1 MITPLLPVLLKAQRG
16 HYAVPAFNVNN
27 LEMIQAIM
35 AAAEAEKS
43 PVILQTS
50 EGAIAYAGME
60 ELAILVHLAAK
71 RTKIPVVFHLDH
83 GKDFDLVM
91 KAIKSGLYTSVMFDG
106 STLPYKENVKR
117 TKKLVEEAHRNG
129 ISVEAEL
136 GLIAGTE
143 DFVSVSEHDAAMTDP
158 EQAAD
163 FIKQTGCDAFAVAI
177 GTSHG
182 AYKMKGT
189 STLDFKRLMQITK
202 ATSAPLVLHG
212 ASGVPAKIKALC
224 TKYGCEISD
233 AKGIPDG
240 QIKKAISLGVTK
252 INIDTD
258 IRIAFDAGLRKF
270 LKENPSV
277 IDPRKMMD
285 SAKEIMTQVARHKMK
300 LFGSSGKK

>member
-1 MITPLLPVLLKAQRG
+1 MITSLLPVLQKAKRG
-16 HYAVPAFNVNN
+16 RYAVAAFNVNN

-35 AAAEAEKS
+35 AAAEAERS

-83 GKDFDLVM
+83 GKDFNLVM
-91 KAIKSGLYTSVMFDG
+91 KAIKSDLYTSVMFDG
-106 STLPYKENVKR
+106 SALAYNENAKQ
-117 TKKLVEEAHRNG
+117 TKKIVEEAHKHG
-129 ISVEAEL
+129 VSVEAEL

-143 DFVSVSEHDAAMTDP
+143 DFVSVTEHDAAMTDP
-158 EQAAD
+158 NQAAD
-163 FIKQTGCDAFAVAI
+163 FVKQTGCDAFAVAI

-182 AYKMKGT
+182 AFKMKGT
-189 STLDFKRLMQITK
+189 STLDFKRLKQITEM
-202 ATSAPLVLHG
+202 TSAPLVLHG
-212 ASGVPAKIKALC
+212 ASGVPAKIKTLC

-233 AKGIPDG
+233 AKGIPDA
-240 QIKKAISLGVTK
+240 QIKKAISLGITK

-270 LKENPSV
+270 LKENPTV
-277 IDPRKMMD
+277 IDPRKMME
-285 SAKEIMTQVARHKMK
+285 SARNLMIEVARHKMK
-300 LFGSSGKK
+300 LFGSSKKI